1 MGVPGERVQGF
12 GDGKAGAEGGAGQ
25 GGVTV
30 TDAGTWPTLPY
41 TPTSKPKSWPLDTVS
56 W

>member
-12 GDGKAGAEGGAGQ
+12 GDGKVGVEGGAGQ
-25 GGVTV
+25 GGV
-30 TDAGTWPTLPY
+30 TDAGTWPTLPC
-41 TPTSKPKSWPLDTVS
+41 TPTSKPRSWPLDTVS